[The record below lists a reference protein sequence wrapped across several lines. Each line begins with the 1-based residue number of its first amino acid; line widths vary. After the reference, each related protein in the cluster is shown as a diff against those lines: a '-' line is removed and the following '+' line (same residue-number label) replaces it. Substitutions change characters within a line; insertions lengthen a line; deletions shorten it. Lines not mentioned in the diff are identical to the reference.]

1 VSSRKRTVVVGVGNV
16 LLKDEGIGVHVV
28 RALQEM
34 SLASLDGEVEV
45 VDGGTSPSA
54 FDSAE
59 GADKLIIVDAARG
72 GGEPGTI
79 YRFTPDEVSVGP
91 KLLYS
96 LHDLGLLDSLRM
108 MESVGNPPRETV
120 IIGVEPAEVD
130 WGLELTP
137 TLEGKLPDVVR
148 LVVEE
153 AGPSAAL
160 RTGPAARAKDKLRGR
175 RRC

>member
-1 VSSRKRTVVVGVGNV
+1 VSPRKRTVIVGVGNV

-34 SLASLDGEVEV
+34 SLASPEGEVEV
-45 VDGGTSPSA
+45 VDGGTSPGA
-54 FDSAE
+54 LDMAE
-59 GADKLIIVDAARG
+59 GADKLIIVDAACG

-79 YRFTPDEVSVGP
+79 YRFAPDEVSGEP
-91 KLLYS
+91 KLLTS
-96 LHDLGLLDSLRM
+96 LHDLGLFDSLRM

-137 TLEGKLPDVVR
+137 ALRGKLPDVVQR
-148 LVVEE
+148 VVEE
-153 AGPSAAL
+153 QAGSGNQS
-160 RTGPAARAKDKLRGR
+160 TKDKPLARGS
-175 RRC
+175 

>member
-1 VSSRKRTVVVGVGNV
+1 MSSRKRIVIVGVGNV

-34 SLASLDGEVEV
+34 GLASPGGEVEV
-45 VDGGTSPSA
+45 VDGGTSPGA
-54 FDSAE
+54 LDRAE

-79 YRFTPDEVSVGP
+79 YRFAPDEVSGEP
-91 KLLYS
+91 KLLTS

-137 TLEGKLPDVVR
+137 TLRRKLPDVVR

-153 AGPSAAL
+153 QAEPGSHGP
-160 RTGPAARAKDKLRGR
+160 KDKPLARGR

>member
-1 VSSRKRTVVVGVGNV
+1 MIVGVGNI

-34 SLASLDGEVEV
+34 SLASPKGEVEV

-54 FDSAE
+54 FDTAE

-72 GGEPGTI
+72 GGEPGTV
-79 YRFTPDEVSVGP
+79 YRFAPDEVSGER
-91 KLLYS
+91 KLLAS
-96 LHDLGLLDSLRM
+96 LHDLGLMDSLRM
-108 MESVGNPPRETV
+108 MEAGNPPRETV

-137 TLEGKLPDVVR
+137 ALRERLPDVVR

-153 AGPSAAL
+153 QAGLGSHGL
-160 RTGPAARAKDKLRGR
+160 KDKPPTRGR
-175 RRC
+175 

>member
-1 VSSRKRTVVVGVGNV
+1 MIVGVGNI

-34 SLASLDGEVEV
+34 SLGSRQGEVEV

-72 GGEPGTI
+72 GGEPGTV
-79 YRFTPDEVSVGP
+79 YRFAPDEVSGER
-91 KLLYS
+91 KLLAS
-96 LHDLGLLDSLRM
+96 LHDLGLMDSLRM
-108 MESVGNPPRETV
+108 MENLGDPPRETV

-137 TLEGKLPDVVR
+137 ALRERLPDVVR
-148 LVVEE
+148 LVLEE
-153 AGPSAAL
+153 EVGSGGL
-160 RTGPAARAKDKLRGR
+160 STNDKPLARGR
-175 RRC
+175 

>member
-1 VSSRKRTVVVGVGNV
+1 VSPRKRTVIIGVGNV
-16 LLKDEGIGVHVV
+16 LLKDEGIGVHVA

-34 SLASLDGEVEV
+34 SLASSEEEVEV
-45 VDGGTSPSA
+45 VDGGTSPDA

-59 GADKLIIVDAARG
+59 GADKLIIVDAACG

-79 YRFTPDEVSVGP
+79 YRFAPDGLSEGP
-91 KLLYS
+91 RLLTS

-108 MESVGNPPRETV
+108 MESVGNPPRDTV

-137 TLEGKLPDVVR
+137 TLRRKLPDVVR

-153 AGPSAAL
+153 QVGPGSQSTQGEPLA
-160 RTGPAARAKDKLRGR
+160 RGR

>member
-1 VSSRKRTVVVGVGNV
+1 MSPRKRTVIVGVGNA

-34 SLASLDGEVEV
+34 GLASPGGEVEV
-45 VDGGTSPSA
+45 VDGGTSPGA
-54 FDSAE
+54 LDWAE

-79 YRFTPDEVSVGP
+79 YRFAPDEVSGEP
-91 KLLYS
+91 KLLTS

-108 MESVGNPPRETV
+108 MESLGDPPRETV

-137 TLEGKLPDVVR
+137 TLRAKLPDVVR
-148 LVVEE
+148 RVVEE
-153 AGPSAAL
+153 QAGSGSQS
-160 RTGPAARAKDKLRGR
+160 TKDKPLASGG
-175 RRC
+175 

>member
-1 VSSRKRTVVVGVGNV
+1 MIVGVGNV

-28 RALQEM
+28 RALEEM
-34 SLASLDGEVEV
+34 SLASPDGELEV

-54 FDSAE
+54 FDRAE
-59 GADKLIIVDAARG
+59 GADKLIVVDAVRG

-79 YRFTPDEVSVGP
+79 YRFAPDDVSMEP
-91 KLLYS
+91 KSLTS
-96 LHDLGLLDSLRM
+96 LHDLGLLDSLRV
-108 MESVGNPPRETV
+108 MEAVGNPPRETI

-137 TLEGKLPDVVR
+137 TVRGKLPDVVR
-148 LVVEE
+148 NVVEE
-153 AGPSAAL
+153 SKPGSAV
-160 RTGPAARAKDKLRGR
+160 RAPKDTSLARGR

>member
-1 VSSRKRTVVVGVGNV
+1 MSSSRRTVIVGVGTV

-34 SLASLDGEVEV
+34 NLASPNGEVEV

-54 FDSAE
+54 FDTAE

-72 GGEPGTI
+72 GGEPGTV
-79 YRFTPDEVSVGP
+79 YRFAPDEVSSGP

-108 MESVGNPPRETV
+108 METVADPPRETV

-137 TLEGKLPDVVR
+137 TLRGKLTDLVR
-148 LVVEE
+148 LVVEAQAE
-153 AGPSAAL
+153 SGGQS
-160 RTGPAARAKDKLRGR
+160 TNDKPLARGR
-175 RRC
+175 

>member
-1 VSSRKRTVVVGVGNV
+1 MIVGVGNV

-28 RALQEM
+28 RALKEM
-34 SLASLDGEVEV
+34 NLACLDGEVEV
-45 VDGGTSPSA
+45 VDGGTSPDA
-54 FDSAE
+54 FDTAE

-72 GGEPGTI
+72 GGEPGTV
-79 YRFTPDEVSVGP
+79 YRFAPDEVSGEP
-91 KLLYS
+91 KFLAS

-108 MESVGNPPRETV
+108 MEAVGDPPRDTV

-137 TLEGKLPDVVR
+137 ALRGKLPDVVR

-153 AGPSAAL
+153 QAAG
-160 RTGPAARAKDKLRGR
+160 G
-175 RRC
+175 

>member
-1 VSSRKRTVVVGVGNV
+1 VSPRKKTVIVGVGNV

-34 SLASLDGEVEV
+34 SLASPKEDVEV

-54 FDSAE
+54 LDSAE
-59 GADKLIIVDAARG
+59 GVDKLIIVDAARG

-79 YRFTPDEVSVGP
+79 YRFTPDDVSGGP
-91 KLLYS
+91 KLLTS
-96 LHDLGLLDSLRM
+96 LHDLTLLDSLRM

-137 TLEGKLPDVVR
+137 TLRGKLPDIVR
-148 LVVEE
+148 RVVEE
-153 AGPSAAL
+153 QAASDSQS
-160 RTGPAARAKDKLRGR
+160 AKDNPLARGR

>member
-1 VSSRKRTVVVGVGNV
+1 VSSRKRTVIVGVGNV

-34 SLASLDGEVEV
+34 SLASPNGEVEV

-79 YRFTPDEVSVGP
+79 YRFAPDELSGGP

-96 LHDLGLLDSLRM
+96 LHDLGLLDGLMM
-108 MESVGNPPRETV
+108 MESVGNAPRETV

-137 TLEGKLPDVVR
+137 TLAGKLPDVVR

-153 AGPSAAL
+153 EAAGGQS
-160 RTGPAARAKDKLRGR
+160 AKDEPLARGR

>member
-1 VSSRKRTVVVGVGNV
+1 VSSRKRTVIVGVGNV

-28 RALQEM
+28 RALKEM
-34 SLASLDGEVEV
+34 NLACLDGEVEV
-45 VDGGTSPSA
+45 VDGGTSPDA
-54 FDSAE
+54 FDTAE

-72 GGEPGTI
+72 GCEPGTV
-79 YRFTPDEVSVGP
+79 YRFAPDEVSGGP

-108 MESVGNPPRETV
+108 MEAVGDPPRDTV

-130 WGLELTP
+130 WGLDLTP
-137 TLEGKLPDVVR
+137 TLMGKLPDVVR

-153 AGPSAAL
+153 EARSGGPSTKGKPLA
-160 RTGPAARAKDKLRGR
+160 RGR

>member
-1 VSSRKRTVVVGVGNV
+1 VSPRKRVVIVGVGNV

-34 SLASLDGEVEV
+34 RLASPDGDVEV
-45 VDGGTSPSA
+45 VDGGTSLGA
-54 FDSAE
+54 LDRAE
-59 GADKLIIVDAARG
+59 GADKLIIVDAACG

-79 YRFTPDEVSVGP
+79 YRFTPDEVSGGP
-91 KLLYS
+91 KLLTS
-96 LHDLGLLDSLRM
+96 LHDLTLFDSLRM

-137 TLEGKLPDVVR
+137 ALREKLPDVVR
-148 LVVEE
+148 RVVEE
-153 AGPSAAL
+153 QAGAGSQS
-160 RTGPAARAKDKLRGR
+160 TKDKPLARGR
-175 RRC
+175 QRC

>member
-1 VSSRKRTVVVGVGNV
+1 VSPRKRIVIVGVGNV

-34 SLASLDGEVEV
+34 SLASPGGDVEV
-45 VDGGTSPSA
+45 VDGGTSPGA
-54 FDSAE
+54 LDRAE

-79 YRFTPDEVSVGP
+79 YRFAPDEVSGEP
-91 KLLYS
+91 KLLTS

-108 MESVGNPPRETV
+108 MESVGDPPRETV

-137 TLEGKLPDVVR
+137 TLRGKLPDVVR
-148 LVVEE
+148 RVVEE
-153 AGPSAAL
+153 QAGSGSQS
-160 RTGPAARAKDKLRGR
+160 TKDKPLARGR
-175 RRC
+175 LRC

>member
-1 VSSRKRTVVVGVGNV
+1 VSSRKRIVIVGVGNV

-34 SLASLDGEVEV
+34 SLASPKGEVEV
-45 VDGGTSPSA
+45 VDGGTSPGA
-54 FDSAE
+54 LDRAG

-72 GGEPGTI
+72 GGEPGTV
-79 YRFTPDEVSVGP
+79 YRFAPDEVSGEP
-91 KLLYS
+91 RLLTS

-108 MESVGNPPRETV
+108 MESLGNPPRDTV

-137 TLEGKLPDVVR
+137 ILRGKLPDVVR

-153 AGPSAAL
+153 QAAG
-160 RTGPAARAKDKLRGR
+160 G
-175 RRC
+175 

>member
-1 VSSRKRTVVVGVGNV
+1 VSPRKRIVIVGVGNV
-16 LLKDEGIGVHVV
+16 LLKDEGVGVHVV

-34 SLASLDGEVEV
+34 SLTSPKVEVEV

-59 GADKLIIVDAARG
+59 GADKLIIVDAARC
-72 GGEPGTI
+72 GGEPGTV
-79 YRFTPDEVSVGP
+79 YRFAPDEVSGEP
-91 KLLYS
+91 KLLTS

-108 MESVGNPPRETV
+108 MECVGNPPRETV

-137 TLEGKLPDVVR
+137 ALRGKLPDVVR
-148 LVVEE
+148 RVVEE
-153 AGPSAAL
+153 QAGSCTQSTEEKPLVRGTL
-160 RTGPAARAKDKLRGR
+160 R
-175 RRC
+175 C

>member
-1 VSSRKRTVVVGVGNV
+1 MSSRKRTVIVGVGNV

-34 SLASLDGEVEV
+34 SLASPKGEVEV
-45 VDGGTSPSA
+45 VDGGTSPDA

-59 GADKLIIVDAARG
+59 GADKLIIVDAACG

-79 YRFTPDEVSVGP
+79 YRFAPDDVSGEP
-91 KLLYS
+91 KFLAS

-108 MESVGNPPRETV
+108 MEAVGDPPRDTV

-137 TLEGKLPDVVR
+137 VLRGKLPDVVR
-148 LVVEE
+148 RVVEE
-153 AGPSAAL
+153 QAASDSQS
-160 RTGPAARAKDKLRGR
+160 AKDKPLARGR
-175 RRC
+175 QRG

>member
-1 VSSRKRTVVVGVGNV
+1 MIVGVGNV

-34 SLASLDGEVEV
+34 SLASPNGEVEV

-72 GGEPGTI
+72 GGAPGTI
-79 YRFTPDEVSVGP
+79 YRFGPGQVSGEA
-91 KLLYS
+91 KLLTS
-96 LHDLGLLDSLRM
+96 LHDLGVLDSLRM
-108 MESVGNPPRETV
+108 MESVADPPRETV

-137 TLEGKLPDVVR
+137 TLRGKLPDVVR

-153 AGPSAAL
+153 EAESGGQS
-160 RTGPAARAKDKLRGR
+160 TDDKPAARGR

>member
-1 VSSRKRTVVVGVGNV
+1 VSSRKRIVIVGVGNV

-34 SLASLDGEVEV
+34 SLASPNGEVEV
-45 VDGGTSPSA
+45 IDGGTSPSA

-72 GGEPGTI
+72 GCEPGTI
-79 YRFTPDEVSVGP
+79 YRFAPDEVSGGP

-137 TLEGKLPDVVR
+137 TLMGKLPDVVR

-153 AGPSAAL
+153 E
-160 RTGPAARAKDKLRGR
+160 ARSGGQSPKDKPLARGR
-175 RRC
+175 

>member
-1 VSSRKRTVVVGVGNV
+1 VSSRKRIVIVGVGNV

-34 SLASLDGEVEV
+34 SLASPKGEVDV

-59 GADKLIIVDAARG
+59 GADKLIVVDAARG
-72 GGEPGTI
+72 GGAPGTI
-79 YRFTPDEVSVGP
+79 YRFAPDELSGGP

-96 LHDLGLLDSLRM
+96 LHDLGLLDGLRM
-108 MESVGNPPRETV
+108 MESAGNGPRETV

-148 LVVEE
+148 RVVEE
-153 AGPSAAL
+153 Q
-160 RTGPAARAKDKLRGR
+160 TGSGGQSTKGKPLARGR